1 VLAGLLWW
9 DRGPD
14 WSAPSTVGEGA
25 RSHPAVKPKADQ
37 AETRSEFANGDAKLV
52 NPLGNLELDQL
63 HDTIR
68 RPLFEEG
75 RRPVEAPVP
84 PAPAAPAPPPRRTAD
99 PKALTLMGILTS
111 EGRAIALLTRNRTGQ
126 NVRAE
131 EGDTVDGWTIERI
144 EARHVVLRHG
154 DTKIALQIFRKR

>member
-1 VLAGLLWW
+1 M
-9 DRGPD
+9 
-14 WSAPSTVGEGA
+14 
-25 RSHPAVKPKADQ
+25 DQ
-37 AETRSEFANGDAKLV
+37 AEARSDFAPGNGDAKLA
-52 NPLGNLELDQL
+52 NPLASLALDELR
-63 HDTIR
+63 DTIR

-75 RRPVEAPVP
+75 RRPVQAPVP

-111 EGRAIALLTRNRTGQ
+111 EGRAIALLTRNQTGQ

-154 DTKIALQIFRKR
+154 ETKIALQIFRKR